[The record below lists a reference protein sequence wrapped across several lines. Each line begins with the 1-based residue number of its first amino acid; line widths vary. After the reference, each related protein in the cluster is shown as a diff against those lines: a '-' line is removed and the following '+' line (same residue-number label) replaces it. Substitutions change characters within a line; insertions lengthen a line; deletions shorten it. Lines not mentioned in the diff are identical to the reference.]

1 MTIEPSAPVHGEEE
15 KQAIV
20 RASET
25 WGRNHGEHSIAF
37 ENQLSEYLDA
47 KHVTL
52 VNSGSSANFAAL
64 MAMTSEMVP
73 ENRRLNQGDEVI
85 TAAMGFPTT
94 VSPIIY
100 AGAVPVFVDVEKGT
114 GNINPEQVREMITDK
129 TKVIMVA
136 HTLGNPFNIDEIR
149 DICEEHELTL
159 IEDNC
164 DALGS
169 EWNSK
174 RTGTFG
180 HIGTSSFYPAHH
192 ISTGEGGAVYTNN
205 AILSRAIKSMVSWGR
220 DCFCGPAQDNV
231 CGHRYDQQH
240 GDLPHGY
247 DHKNT
252 YTNFGFNFKMVDIQA
267 AIGVEQMKR
276 LDGFTTARRY
286 NHDYITEVF
295 SQYKDWF
302 VLPEVYEGANPS
314 WFGYI
319 VEVAEDAP
327 FTKRELEL
335 FLDEAGI
342 KSRALFCGNI
352 TKQPVLSS
360 GRFEY
365 KAHPDLSVSDRMM
378 ENAFWIGV
386 HPAIGEREREY
397 MKEQITNFMSE
408 YL

>member
-1 MTIEPSAPVHGEEE
+1 MKVGSGTRNMEKRCGRTKHNIIHRVSFAEKLIKLISQQEQNIVVRNAGGLQDVYNLTVEE
-15 KQAIV
+15 KHEFVANNI
-20 RASET
+20 
-25 WGRNHGEHSIAF
+25 
-37 ENQLSEYLDA
+37 
-47 KHVTL
+47 L
-52 VNSGSSANFAAL
+52 V
-64 MAMTSEMVP
+64 
-73 ENRRLNQGDEVI
+73 
-85 TAAMGFPTT
+85 
-94 VSPIIY
+94 
-100 AGAVPVFVDVEKGT
+100 
-114 GNINPEQVREMITDK
+114 
-129 TKVIMVA
+129 
-136 HTLGNPFNIDEIR
+136 H
-149 DICEEHELTL
+149 
-159 IEDNC
+159 NC